1 MSLTTGPAASTAGA
15 PASLDLAE
23 GLRDRRTYLQE
34 LDCIRGLA
42 ILLVFLFHAWGLS
55 GLQVPGNPTPGIG
68 FIAGGNTGVTLFFVL
83 SGFLLSLPWLRH
95 AADPGQPKPLLGAY
109 FKARALRIVPLYYV
123 ALLITW
129 LLTGDTATITRAA
142 LFQFV
147 GFQAFPY
154 SVVWWTLVTEIQFY
168 LLLPL
173 GMLLWTAGPRGR
185 LCCIV
190 LLLTWAAAYTA
201 LVVVGEMAGGK
212 TFLLSKSLFA
222 RAPAFLIGIAAAA
235 AWLRLADAPVLRQ
248 RSRLVAGL
256 SLALLLL
263 ALALLE
269 RILLAVT
276 QMAKGA
282 AEVSWHLHHSYEAA
296 LWAVVILCLLLGQL
310 PAKRLLVNN
319 ALAVVGKLSY
329 SLYLLHVP
337 VLFYLIYP
345 LRESMGPEAYQASVW
360 LYLVPAAAL
369 ALALALSLASYHW
382 VEKPFLRR
390 KRALPV

>member
-1 MSLTTGPAASTAGA
+1 
-15 PASLDLAE
+15 
-23 GLRDRRTYLQE
+23 
-34 LDCIRGLA
+34 
-42 ILLVFLFHAWGLS
+42 
-55 GLQVPGNPTPGIG
+55 
-68 FIAGGNTGVTLFFVL
+68 
-83 SGFLLSLPWLRH
+83 
-95 AADPGQPKPLLGAY
+95 
-109 FKARALRIVPLYYV
+109 
-123 ALLITW
+123 
-129 LLTGDTATITRAA
+129 
-142 LFQFV
+142 
-147 GFQAFPY
+147 
-154 SVVWWTLVTEIQFY
+154 VVWWTLVTEIQFY

-190 LLLTWAAAYTA
+190 LLLAWAAAYTA
-201 LVVVGEMAGGK
+201 LVVTGEMAGGK

-282 AEVSWHLHHSYEAA
+282 AEVTWHLHHSYEAA
-296 LWAVVILCLLLGQL
+296 LWAVVILCLLLGQP

-345 LRESMGPEAYQASVW
+345 LRESMGPETYQASAW

-369 ALALALSLASYHW
+369 VLSLALSLASYHW